1 MSEEQTIWNDVEV
14 PAKVEY
20 EIEEQEQ
27 KVTKPV
33 VETKESL
40 IKAEAPEEDI
50 KELDGIETNG
60 AQKRIRQLVKQRKER
75 DEHIHQLIQDKESL
89 NSKLQQREQTF
100 VNTQKIT
107 TDNTEKNLLEKV
119 DLAKTNYLEAYN
131 AGDGEKVLQSLEVLQ
146 RVQLDLDNVNKQ
158 KNALDNY
165 NKEMEQKAAV
175 QKQQPQQTAQKPD
188 IKAQTWAGDNDWFG
202 ENSVMTASALAI
214 DAELK
219 EMGYDPAED
228 DFYGEIDR
236 RMRTEFPH
244 KFQEDQEEEEIQRE
258 QPTKQVAQ
266 VVAGTSRSPSTS
278 SKKIKLSQEDVRLA
292 QKWNIPLE
300 VYAAEKLKVNS
311 SDGEYTTINYR
322 GS

>member
-40 IKAEAPEEDI
+40 IKSEAPEEDI

-100 VNTQKIT
+100 VDTQKIT

-175 QKQQPQQTAQKPD
+175 QKQQPQQAAQKPD

-214 DAELK
+214 DAE
-219 EMGYDPAED
+219 
-228 DFYGEIDR
+228 
-236 RMRTEFPH
+236 
-244 KFQEDQEEEEIQRE
+244 
-258 QPTKQVAQ
+258 
-266 VVAGTSRSPSTS
+266 
-278 SKKIKLSQEDVRLA
+278 
-292 QKWNIPLE
+292 
-300 VYAAEKLKVNS
+300 
-311 SDGEYTTINYR
+311 
-322 GS
+322 

>member
-75 DEHIHQLIQDKESL
+75 DEQIQQLIQERETL
-89 NSKLQQREQTF
+89 NNQLQEREKTF
-100 VNTQKIT
+100 VDTQKIT
-107 TDNTEKNLLEKV
+107 TDNSEKHLLEKV
-119 DLAKTNYLEAYN
+119 DLAKANYLEAYN

-146 RVQLDLDNVNKQ
+146 RVQMDLDSVDKQ

-165 NKEMEQKAAV
+165 NKEMEQKALEQPK
-175 QKQQPQQTAQKPD
+175 QKASQKSD
-188 IKAQTWAGDNDWFG
+188 VKAQTWAGDNDWFG
-202 ENSVMTASALAI
+202 SNSVMTASALAI

-219 EMGYDPAED
+219 EMGYDPNED
-228 DFYGEIDR
+228 DFYTEIDR
-236 RMRTEFPH
+236 RMKTEFPH
-244 KFQEDQEEEEIQRE
+244 KFEEDNQEENERE

-266 VVAGTSRSPSTS
+266 VVAGTSRSPATS

-292 QKWNIPLE
+292 NKWNIPLE
-300 VYAAEKLKVNS
+300 VYAAEKLKVDS
-311 SDGEYTTINYR
+311 SEGEYTNINYR